1 MPSSSWLWHIYTS
14 LPSWVLIFSLF
25 FWHPGISVLKIKA
38 DIRENTHK
46 LPLHIYISIS
56 NYPLLFLQLP
66 WKNHLCQKASPSTW
80 APAPMPLTY
89 ARTSFQEFSS
99 LSPAL
104 TFSFSWTIRINI
116 HMVLFLLS

>member
-1 MPSSSWLWHIYTS
+1 MAEEKVDMEYTS
-14 LPSWVLIFSLF
+14 LHGHIRNTPS
-25 FWHPGISVLKIKA
+25 
-38 DIRENTHK
+38 D
-46 LPLHIYISIS
+46 YISIS